1 MLINYQAHLSR
12 NVSHARKTDVVT
24 VYTLRLTLIIVISFT
39 NDQNY
44 VKSELIYDRYIA
56 LHDVKFNDGC

>member
-1 MLINYQAHLSR
+1 M
-12 NVSHARKTDVVT
+12 SHARKTDVVT
-24 VYTLRLTLIIVISFT
+24 HIVYTLRLTLIIVISFT

-56 LHDVKFNDGC
+56 LRDVEFNDGC